1 MSTVTNISDS
11 VSLHLNTAFIE
22 QMGCEDGWLGGRRM
36 KNSPIAFALYCD
48 RQLVLVLVLVLV
60 FALLQGCFP
69 VETTRLGLS
78 CHLVKVKNHSI
89 SQISDFELGEREGVG
104 EFQRV
109 VASPTPLLPSC
120 KGNISCPSAANTSA
134 EYAQTDRCMLL

>member
-1 MSTVTNISDS
+1 
-11 VSLHLNTAFIE
+11 
-22 QMGCEDGWLGGRRM
+22 M

-48 RQLVLVLVLVLV
+48 RQLVLVLVLV
-60 FALLQGCFP
+60 FALLQGCFQSKP
-69 VETTRLGLS
+69 EAGVY
-78 CHLVKVKNHSI
+78 LVTSSKVLKM
-89 SQISDFELGEREGVG
+89 QISHFGIEERGKGVG